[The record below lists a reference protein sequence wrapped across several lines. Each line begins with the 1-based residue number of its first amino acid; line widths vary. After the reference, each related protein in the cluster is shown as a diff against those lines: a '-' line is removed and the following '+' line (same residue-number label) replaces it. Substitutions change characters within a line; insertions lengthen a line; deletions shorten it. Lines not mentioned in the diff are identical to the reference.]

1 MKYLNLILLLILVA
15 ACSSAENKPKNEA
28 RSVVLQEAY
37 EYGFPL
43 VLMDVTRQ
51 VSTNVSSPD
60 SKKIRAPM
68 NQFAHATQFPD
79 ANFKDIVRA
88 NVDTLYSMAWLDL
101 SKEPMI
107 LEVPETNGR
116 YYLMP
121 MMDGWTNVY
130 NSPGK
135 RTTGTH
141 KIKFVIVGPNWQGD
155 LPVGP
160 RVIRSPT
167 EMTWILGRTQTNS
180 QSDARNTVA
189 KIQKGYKLY
198 PLSALDKR
206 YTPPKGQVD
215 KAINMQAPV
224 DQVFA
229 MKTEDFF
236 NRLNQLM
243 LTNPPAINDQPA
255 LAKFSKHGIGPGA
268 KFMVEAVNPRELR
281 KINDIPDT
289 VRAKLDTARSSMV
302 KPVNGWVIN
311 RDVGTYGT
319 NYSKRAIV
327 AFAGLGANLDADALY
342 PTAVMDGN
350 GKKLNGNNNYVL
362 HFTKEEIPAVKA
374 FWSLTVYGADSFLVK
389 NPINRYALGSRDKL
403 QYNSDGSLDIY
414 LQNQTPGKN
423 MESNWLPTPKGE
435 FDVTARMYW
444 PKPEVTKPDWKLP
457 PIMPATSRSTISDA
471 D

>member
-1 MKYLNLILLLILVA
+1 MKYLNLILILIILS
-15 ACSSAENKPKNEA
+15 ACSSTENKPKNEA
-28 RSVVLQEAY
+28 QSVVLQEAY

-43 VLMDVTRQ
+43 VLMDVTKQ

-60 SKKIRAPM
+60 SEKIRAPI
-68 NQFAHATQFPD
+68 NQFVHAKSFPD
-79 ANFKDIVRA
+79 ASFKDVVRP

-101 SKEPMI
+101 SEQPMV
-107 LEVPETNGR
+107 LEVPETSDR

-121 MMDGWTNVY
+121 MLDGWTNVY

-141 KIKFVIVGPNWQGD
+141 KIKFVIVGPNWQED
-155 LPVGP
+155 IPVGP

-167 EMTWILGRTQTNS
+167 NMTWIIGRTQTNS

-198 PLSALDKR
+198 PLSALGKG
-206 YTPPKGQVD
+206 YTPPAGKVD

-229 MKTEDFF
+229 MSTEDFF

-243 LTNPPAINDQPA
+243 LTNPPAQNDQPA
-255 LAKFSKHGIGPGA
+255 LEKFSKYGIGPGA
-268 KFMVEAVNPRELR
+268 KFMVEAMYPRELR
-281 KINDIPDT
+281 KINDIPTT
-289 VRAKLDTARSSMV
+289 VKAKLNAARNTMV
-302 KPVNGWVIN
+302 KPVNGWIIN
-311 RDVGTYGT
+311 RDLGTYGT
-319 NYSKRAIV
+319 NYAKRAMV
-327 AFAGLGANLDADALY
+327 AFAGLGANLDEDSLY
-342 PTAVMDGN
+342 PTAVTDGN
-350 GKKLNGNNNYVL
+350 GKKLNGNTNYVL
-362 HFTKEEIPAVKA
+362 HFSKAEIPAVKA
-374 FWSLTVYGADSFLVK
+374 FWSLTVYGADNFLVK

-403 QYNSDGSLDIY
+403 QYNQDGSLDIY
-414 LQNQTPGKN
+414 LQNQSPGKK
-423 MESNWLPTPKGE
+423 MESNWLPTPEGE

-444 PKPEVTKPDWKLP
+444 PKPEVTKPGWKLP
-457 PIMPATSRSTISDA
+457 PVMPAKGSSTISDA